1 MSLQQYLQ
9 SLTLKWDYTLDHF
22 DKSKLKGLVLN
33 ISHCSLALMTNG
45 ALRELPTSSTPFLY
59 ANILCIFFSICVV
72 VEQFNSKSNLQ
83 FSVCTATFL
92 EQKHLIS
99 STTVLVWVVNSG
111 ATKAPTSIIQI
122 RMLCKHFGLTCTAVH
137 RYFWPRSL
145 FRENMQW

>member
-1 MSLQQYLQ
+1 MGATNIIAYSYDVKVSLQQYIQ
-9 SLTLKWDYTLDHF
+9 SLSLKWDYTLDHF
-22 DKSKLKGLVLN
+22 DKSKLKGLVVT

-45 ALRELPTSSTPFLY
+45 ALRELPASSTPFLY

-83 FSVCTATFL
+83 FSVCAATFL

-111 ATKAPTSIIQI
+111 VTKAPTGISYINGCPVNV
-122 RMLCKHFGLTCTAVH
+122 LA
-137 RYFWPRSL
+137 
-145 FRENMQW
+145 